1 MCNRNMKKIFKNII
15 FCSAYC
21 IANWLIFTIVF
32 NIFFLIF
39 KRVGNNIHINLLA
52 SILFII
58 VTYIFSRYQIKS
70 KEFDFENLKIKTIDI
85 YVFVLVG
92 ILLATILFLLIYN
105 IEKKFNFIYF
115 EKYLKNFSQN
125 LQVNDL
131 NKISQ
136 LEIIITSIVLVPIGE
151 ELYFR
156 KLGINFLKSK
166 GLENKYAI
174 LLSAF
179 SFGLFHFRTIS
190 ALIYS
195 FFIGFI
201 TGLLYVAT
209 GKLRYSIY
217 THGLN
222 NLLAMSSALYY
233 NFILKDTPDI
243 KFIMK
248 YNDDITAIIN
258 IFIILFLLLFIRVF
272 YKRKISFY
280 KEKIIEIYKVIS

>member
-1 MCNRNMKKIFKNII
+1 MRNISKNII
-15 FCSAYC
+15 FCNIYC
-21 IANWLIFTIVF
+21 LANWLVF
-32 NIFFLIF
+32 NIIFSILFLIY
-39 KRVGNNIHINLLA
+39 RNLENNAHIDLFV
-52 SILFII
+52 SISFII
-58 VTYIFSRYQIKS
+58 VTYLISKIYIKS
-70 KEFDFENLKIKTIDI
+70 KNICHKNLKIKTIDI

-105 IEKKFNFIYF
+105 IEKQFNFFYF

-136 LEIIITSIVLVPIGE
+136 LEIIITSIILVPIGE

-209 GKLRYSIY
+209 GKLRYSIF

-243 KFIMK
+243 NFIMK
-248 YNDDITAIIN
+248 YNDNITAIIN
-258 IFIILFLLLFIRVF
+258 IFIILLLLFFIKIF
-272 YKRKISFY
+272 YKRDISYY
-280 KEKIIEIYKVIS
+280 KEKIIEIYKVFL

>member
-1 MCNRNMKKIFKNII
+1 MKNIIKNII
-15 FCSAYC
+15 FCITYC
-21 IANWLIFTIVF
+21 ILNWLIFIIIF

-58 VTYIFSRYQIKS
+58 VTYLFSKYLTKS
-70 KEFDFENLKIKTIDI
+70 KELGFENLKIKRNDI
-85 YVFVLVG
+85 YVFILLG
-92 ILLATILFLLIYN
+92 ILIATIFFLLINN

-125 LQVNDL
+125 MQGNDL
-131 NKISQ
+131 NKNSL
-136 LEIIITSIVLVPIGE
+136 LEIIITSIILVPIGE

-166 GLENKYAI
+166 GLGNKYAI

-179 SFGLFHFRTIS
+179 SFGLFHFRIIS
-190 ALIYS
+190 TFIYS
-195 FFIGFI
+195 FFIGLI

-209 GKLRYSIY
+209 GKTKYSIF
-217 THGLN
+217 THGVN

-233 NFILKDTPDI
+233 NFIFKDTPDI
-243 KFIMK
+243 DFIMK
-248 YNDDITAIIN
+248 YNDNITGITN
-258 IFIILFLLLFIRVF
+258 IFVILLLLFFIKIF
-272 YKRKISFY
+272 YKRDISYY
-280 KEKIIEIYKVIS
+280 KEKIIEIYKVIH

>member
-1 MCNRNMKKIFKNII
+1 MKNIIKNII
-15 FCSAYC
+15 FCITYC
-21 IANWLIFTIVF
+21 IVNWLIFNIIF

-39 KRVGNNIHINLLA
+39 KRVGNNIHINLIA

-58 VTYIFSRYQIKS
+58 VTYLFSKYQTKS
-70 KEFDFENLKIKTIDI
+70 KEFGFENLKIKRSDI
-85 YVFVLVG
+85 YVFILLG
-92 ILLATILFLLIYN
+92 ILVATIFFLLINN

-125 LQVNDL
+125 MQGNDL

-136 LEIIITSIVLVPIGE
+136 LVEIIITSIILVPIGE

-166 GLENKYAI
+166 GLGNKYAI

-179 SFGLFHFRTIS
+179 SFGLFHFRIIS
-190 ALIYS
+190 TFIYS
-195 FFIGFI
+195 FFIGLI

-209 GKLRYSIY
+209 GKTKYSIF
-217 THGLN
+217 THGVN

-233 NFILKDTPDI
+233 NFIFKDTPDI
-243 KFIMK
+243 DFIMK
-248 YNDDITAIIN
+248 YNDNITGITN
-258 IFIILFLLLFIRVF
+258 IFIILLLLFLIKIF
-272 YKRKISFY
+272 YKRDIRFY
-280 KEKIIEIYKVIS
+280 KEKIIEIYKEIL